1 MALIGR
7 IVLKPNFQSF
17 AKFIVSLTHD
27 DKLVRRLGFYLSIA
41 AILSGIATYIVLT
54 TSGTFSDKSNR
65 ILPLIYLDLTL
76 LLLLAAIIV
85 KRLVELWSEHRRGQ
99 AGSRLHVQIVGLF
112 SFVAVTPAICVAIF
126 AALFFNVGIQTW
138 FSEPVRSALDEAH
151 VVSEAYLDDHIKSI
165 KHDALIIVGH
175 LGPQINVL
183 TLNTDILTDILSEFS
198 EDRNLSELMV
208 IKGNGQ
214 IIARSN
220 FTFAIEFEKIFRK
233 YLEQVQDEKYV
244 IMTNENRDRVRA
256 IIKIDSAT
264 DTYLYIGKIIDQSVL
279 KHVQQTQGAIT
290 AYNKLD
296 EQRSKIHIT
305 FVLFFMVIALLLLLS
320 AIWAGLTVANIFVMP
335 ISRLIIAAD
344 QVSRGDLTVQV
355 SAEGTI
361 INNELGHLGE
371 AFNKMTAQLHHQH
384 QSLIK
389 ANKKID
395 RRRQFMEAILARVS
409 AGVISMNHSGEIFLI
424 NQRACD
430 LLSPQNPPHKGDFLQ
445 DICAELFHLL
455 PSTAIMPHD
464 IISQQIT
471 IVRHGMSQILQA
483 SIAVDASTQKSR
495 SYILTFDDITP
506 LMMAQRK
513 AAWSDVARRIAH
525 EVKNPLTPIQLS
537 AERLKRRYLS
547 EITSDPATFQHC
559 IDTIIRQVGNI
570 GKLIG
575 EFSSFA
581 RMPEPVIQPE
591 DLGEICRQAV
601 FLQRQAHNTMNIS
614 FNNSEAPIIIDCD
627 AGQMGQVFTN
637 LLQNSIN
644 AIEQYTPHQP
654 AGYQPTIVV
663 SLTVTD
669 STAHVM
675 VEDNG
680 PGFPAERRERLTEP
694 YFTTH
699 AKGTGLGL
707 AIVAK
712 IVEDH
717 RGRLELGDSPL
728 GGAKVVLNFS
738 LASKR

>member
-1 MALIGR
+1 M
-7 IVLKPNFQSF
+7 LKLNFQNF
-17 AKFIVSLTHD
+17 AKFILNLIHD

-41 AILSGIATYIVLT
+41 AILSGIATYVVLT

-65 ILPLIYLDLTL
+65 LLPLIYLDLTL

-175 LGPQINVL
+175 LGPQINIL
-183 TLNTDILTDILSEFS
+183 TLNPDILTDILSEFS

-208 IKGNGQ
+208 IKGTGQ

-264 DTYLYIGKIIDQSVL
+264 DTYLYIGKIIDQSIL

-335 ISRLIIAAD
+335 ISRLIVAAD

-384 QSLIK
+384 QSLMK

-395 RRRQFMEAILARVS
+395 HRRQFMETILARVS

-430 LLSPQNPPHKGDFLQ
+430 LLSPQKPPHKGDFLQ

-455 PSTAIMPHD
+455 PTNAIMPHD

-547 EITSDPATFQHC
+547 EITSDPVTFQHC

-601 FLQRQAHNTMNIS
+601 FLQRQAHSAMNIS
-614 FNNSEAPIIIDCD
+614 FNNAEASIIIDCD

-663 SLTVTD
+663 SLTITD
-669 STAHVM
+669 STAHVV

-680 PGFPAERRERLTEP
+680 PGFPSERRERLTEP